1 MSTYDT
7 ELDSINNIC
16 SITDE
21 ILQLTTQINL
31 EVGYNREISN
41 YCDLIS
47 AKMKTVQQKAQRME
61 ARMRAYKKSIEDLG
75 FRRVRKKKKHD

>member
-21 ILQLTTQINL
+21 ILQLATQINL

-47 AKMKTVQQKAQRME
+47 AKMKTVQQKAMRME
-61 ARMRAYKKSIEDLG
+61 ARLKAYRKNIEDLG
-75 FRRVRKKKKHD
+75 FRRVRKKKKYD